1 MHVYIANRYDVT
13 GKASVCRVIGPV
25 LSPWTRLTALKC
37 APLAHA
43 ERRDSHVYC
52 LHMHVRA
59 RAPAFARV
67 PVKNFSTLES
77 LHWLGNG
84 ERVSFLLGRS
94 LRNEQFWYF
103 GYYFIIF
110 APIKFGKR
118 IDASKISFA
127 SSFLP
132 RNERFW
138 VLSTFVSSFGGKF
151 GEFLGKGNN
160 ASIARDT
167 FLLIFS

>member
-1 MHVYIANRYDVT
+1 M
-13 GKASVCRVIGPV
+13 

-77 LHWLGNG
+77 LRWLGNG

-103 GYYFIIF
+103 ATIIW
-110 APIKFGKR
+110 GKDR
-118 IDASKISFA
+118 CFQDFLFCLETNDFEYWVRSFRPG
-127 SSFLP
+127 S
-132 RNERFW
+132 
-138 VLSTFVSSFGGKF
+138 GGKF
-151 GEFLGKGNN
+151 GEFWGKL
-160 ASIARDT
+160 ITHHARDIFFAN
-167 FLLIFS
+167 FLLISDII

>member
-13 GKASVCRVIGPV
+13 GKASVCRVIGPM

-67 PVKNFSTLES
+67 PAKNFSTLES

-94 LRNEQFWYF
+94 LRNEQFSYF
-103 GYYFIIF
+103 SIF
-110 APIKFGKR
+110 LR
-118 IDASKISFA
+118 IFDKIWEND
-127 SSFLP
+127 
-132 RNERFW
+132 RCIE
-138 VLSTFVSSFGGKF
+138 
-151 GEFLGKGNN
+151 
-160 ASIARDT
+160 D
-167 FLLIFS
+167 FLLHLFFP